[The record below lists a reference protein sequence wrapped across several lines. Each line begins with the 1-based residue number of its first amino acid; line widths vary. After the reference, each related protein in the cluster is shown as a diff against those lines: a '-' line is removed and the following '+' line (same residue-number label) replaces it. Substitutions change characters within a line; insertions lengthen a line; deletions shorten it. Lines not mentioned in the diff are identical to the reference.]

1 MGAPIH
7 SPHLKPS
14 PESLNTAGS
23 AEPFWVPV
31 ALTFGLQMGVFAA
44 TIKPTSPWDNLPWIG
59 IGLLIH
65 IAALIYNH
73 RRVRRLEA
81 LIIDLQNTVNPCS
94 VPSCSP

>member
-1 MGAPIH
+1 
-7 SPHLKPS
+7 
-14 PESLNTAGS
+14 
-23 AEPFWVPV
+23 
-31 ALTFGLQMGVFAA
+31 MGVFAA

-81 LIIDLQNTVNPCS
+81 LIIDLQNTVNP
-94 VPSCSP
+94 

>member
-1 MGAPIH
+1 MR

-23 AEPFWVPV
+23 GEPFWVAT
-31 ALTFGLQMGVFAA
+31 ALTFGLPIGVFAA
-44 TIKPTSPWDNLPWIG
+44 TIEATSPWDHLPWM

-65 IAALIYNH
+65 LSALIYNH

-81 LIIDLQNTVNPCS
+81 LILDLQKKVEP
-94 VPSCSP
+94 